1 MVPGMHGLDTRWNLN
16 GNYVSVLSYH
26 PVTTR
31 QTREHGAR
39 FCLGESPGFK
49 YFDLCYSFKAL
60 VHQEYGSV
68 QRLHDVAWNYWNNR
82 NNRTKVFGMGLDVR
96 MLYKKALRNLIVF
109 MFGYYIDAFE
119 CHGARKGHRAI
130 LALECFTVADQLG
143 RFHHWYKRA
152 DLRKPRVMK
161 IRWKELPH
169 EPQDDCHSS
178 YNSTLAAMGSPMQ
191 PSYGHPK
198 LLGWYYDHMY
208 HQSQHISQLTWKKQE
223 DSTDYN
229 KSVYN

>member
-1 MVPGMHGLDTRWNLN
+1 MHGPDTRRNLN

-68 QRLHDVAWNYWNNR
+68 RRLHDAAWNYR
-82 NNRTKVFGMGLDVR
+82 NNWAKVFGTGPDVR
-96 MLYKKALRNLIVF
+96 MSYEKALRNLIVF

-119 CHGARKGHRAI
+119 CHGARKDHQAI
-130 LALECFTVADQLG
+130 LALKCFMVADQLG
-143 RFHHWYKRA
+143 RFHRWYKWA
-152 DLRKPRVMK
+152 DLQKPGVMK
-161 IRWKELPH
+161 TWWKELPH
-169 EPQDDCHSS
+169 KPQD
-178 YNSTLAAMGSPMQ
+178 N
-191 PSYGHPK
+191 
-198 LLGWYYDHMY
+198 
-208 HQSQHISQLTWKKQE
+208 
-223 DSTDYN
+223 
-229 KSVYN
+229 